1 MVSIVLNTAQYFPQ
15 GGGSGLCLRL
25 YCFLPR
31 ERGWENLELAAWTEA
46 QEILTQFLGSLE
58 CEGWG
63 YRESRTRGSWPESS
77 RVSGDPEARS
87 VVCRYMND
95 IMSAWPADT
104 SPAAVALPSLGAISP
119 APVDFDLELL
129 KKLRLTSWGLLL
141 KPSAAR
147 SLAQSHTSGHPAGC
161 GGALPVVTLHC

>member
-1 MVSIVLNTAQYFPQ
+1 M
-15 GGGSGLCLRL
+15 
-25 YCFLPR
+25 
-31 ERGWENLELAAWTEA
+31 
-46 QEILTQFLGSLE
+46 
-58 CEGWG
+58 
-63 YRESRTRGSWPESS
+63 
-77 RVSGDPEARS
+77 
-87 VVCRYMND
+87 VCRYMND

-119 APVDFDLELL
+119 APALARCSGVDFDLELL